1 MVQNHN
7 SKWTTKVIDDPMF
20 TPSAKD
26 KQDMR
31 ALMSKWNADLTR
43 NQLLNKLV
51 KPNDT
56 VKARDQISKALT
68 QMTKNYDTF
77 RLTDGFTTIGTAL
90 GEEKAQILA
99 KEKLLQDV
107 KARTHRERTPTYAE
121 RKKMLDEVNSQKMKN
136 TINFME
142 TISKSKNEV
151 KLKHK
156 QYLAEQ
162 KKFEELQKQKREQN
176 DLK

>member
-1 MVQNHN
+1 
-7 SKWTTKVIDDPMF
+7 MF

-156 QYLAEQ
+156 QHLAEQ